1 MSEYQEYGYKTA
13 DPCHTFYYIH
23 PQLLSLLD
31 KNINKCI
38 LDLGCG
44 NGYIANFLISK
55 GFNVYG
61 TDASDDGISIARE
74 KNPDRFFIQDFST
87 GELPEELQHLKFD
100 TIISTEVIEHL
111 YDPYKFVEMCKKI
124 LSESKG
130 ELIVSTPYHGYFK
143 NLMLSIFNK
152 WDMHISPLWQGGHIK
167 FWSKNTLTQLL
178 NEFGFKVTAFR
189 GCGRMPYF
197 WMSMIIKAKLE

>member
-1 MSEYQEYGYKTA
+1 MSEYQEYGYETA
-13 DPCHTFYYIH
+13 DPCHTFFYIH
-23 PQLLSLLD
+23 KPLLSLLD
-31 KNINKCI
+31 KNTNKCI

-44 NGYIANFLISK
+44 NGYIANYLIGQ

-61 TDASDDGISIARE
+61 TDASGDGIAIARE

-87 GELPEELQHLKFD
+87 DELPKELYGLKFD

-111 YDPYKFVEMCKKI
+111 YDPYKFAALCKKI
-124 LSESKG
+124 LSETKG

-152 WDMHISPLWQGGHIK
+152 WDTHISPLWQGGHIK
-167 FWSKNTLTQLL
+167 FWSKNTVTQLL
-178 NEFGFKVTAFR
+178 NQNGFKVTDFR